1 MTAVVELTLS
11 IRLRTDE
18 DNAAEIAARL
28 LESVEDALGVEAAG
42 RVVPSV
48 VPSAGPA
55 VRIDASAR
63 RVLVGG
69 RPLSLTRL
77 EFDLLL
83 YLGTHPDVVHDR
95 ATLLTEVW
103 GSRRDGV
110 RTVDV
115 HIRKLRAK
123 FAPEPA
129 PISTVRG
136 VGYRF
141 DGTPRVAI
149 V

>member
-11 IRLRTDE
+11 IRLHTDE
-18 DNAAEIAARL
+18 PNAAEIAARL

-42 RVVPSV
+42 RVVPV
-48 VPSAGPA
+48 AEPP
-55 VRIDASAR
+55 VRIDAGAR

-69 RPLSLTRL
+69 RSLSLTRL

-95 ATLLTEVW
+95 ETLLTEVW

-123 FAPEPA
+123 FAPELA